1 MDEDGTVSLASYKVR
16 VDEIEDVYA
25 VTKYRVNSQKTSSYL
40 KTYLVSTI
48 GTDDTII
55 ADSDLIYNKLLKDMY
70 LVDEDEY
77 IIMAKNVSDNLSIN
91 YNPYEFVYEGETY
104 DVVKGVNKSGYD
116 GGVTMFDTFSN
127 NEYTLSGIIWNDL
140 NYDGLMNDNEYFAN
154 IGITLEQYKLVD
166 GKFVLVN
173 NKFATTTTDTNGNWK
188 FTNPITFIRDE
199 DGTISLAAYKVR
211 VDEILDGYTVT
222 RYRVEST
229 VYANN
234 DLLYTA
240 NLKDMYLVA
249 DGSGD
254 LEDEYIIMARES
266 DSEALTVEL
275 ASTYSKAKASSASD
289 VKVYSNPYDFMY
301 KDVIYNVVKAN
312 PMDGYDG
319 GLVQYMTGS
328 INGTIWDDKD
338 YNGLQDSGE
347 LGIANVEIT
356 LNKYYLSGNEW
367 ILMDE
372 VQTTLTDNNGYY
384 VFDELPTHYRN
395 NDVNYLVGYTT
406 KVSKMDEAYG
416 VTKFYANGGTNDS
429 ALVASTK
436 EINKVD
442 LEYNDYIVLAKE
454 YDNTLKLNDH
464 EIIDKFDI
472 VEALDITNYDGGLVK
487 ISTDGSIAGTIW
499 NDTNKNGLMDEDNG
513 IANIPIIL
521 EQYKLVNGSF
531 VLVND
536 AYASTTTDSN
546 GDYLFENLP
555 TLLVENGENIPTSYK
570 VRIGDASAI
579 SAYKVTTYMANGSY
593 RNSKLKDLYLCDDYI
608 IIAGIS
614 TNENEFYEFTYG
626 GNTYDILLSV
636 AATNYDGGLYKESII
651 NKVQTGDAAPIAGY
665 AAIFTTS
672 LVGLLF
678 FRRKRKFK

>member
-1 MDEDGTVSLASYKVR
+1 MEY
-16 VDEIEDVYA
+16 
-25 VTKYRVNSQKTSSYL
+25 
-40 KTYLVSTI
+40 
-48 GTDDTII
+48 
-55 ADSDLIYNKLLKDMY
+55 ADSDLIYNKALKDMY
-70 LVDEDEY
+70 LVADDEF
-77 IIMAKNVSDNLSIN
+77 IIMAKNVSDNISTN

-104 DVVKGVNKSGYD
+104 DVVKGVDKNGYD
-116 GGVTMFDTFSN
+116 GGVLKFDTN
-127 NEYTLSGIIWNDL
+127 LENQYILSGIVWLDED
-140 NYDGLMNDNEYFAN
+140 YDGLMNDNKYMEN
-154 IGITLEQYKLVD
+154 IGITLSQYVLVD
-166 GKFVLVN
+166 DEFVLVN
-173 NKFATTTTDTNGNWK
+173 DEFAHTATDADGYWE
-188 FTNPITFIRDE
+188 FINPPTYIMDE
-199 DGTISLAAYKVR
+199 DGTINLASYKVR
-211 VDEILDGYTVT
+211 VDEIEDIYTVT
-222 RYRVEST
+222 RYRVEDANVNNSDM
-229 VYANN
+229 VYE
-234 DLLYTA
+234 DS
-240 NLKDMYLVA
+240 LKDMYLVA
-249 DGSGD
+249 D
-254 LEDEYIIMARES
+254 DEYIIMAKETNEEDTAS
-266 DSEALTVEL
+266 K
-275 ASTYSKAKASSASD
+275 ASTYARAKAKAENGSD
-289 VKVYSNPYDFMY
+289 VIITNPYDFTY
-301 KDVIYNVVKAN
+301 DSVSYNVVKGVDK
-312 PMDGYDG
+312 DGYDG
-319 GLVQYMTGS
+319 GLVQYITGLIS
-328 INGTIWDDKD
+328 GTIWDDKD

-429 ALVASTK
+429 ALVAFTK

-487 ISTDGSIAGTIW
+487 ISTDDSIAGTIW

-536 AYASTTTDSN
+536 AYASTTTDNN